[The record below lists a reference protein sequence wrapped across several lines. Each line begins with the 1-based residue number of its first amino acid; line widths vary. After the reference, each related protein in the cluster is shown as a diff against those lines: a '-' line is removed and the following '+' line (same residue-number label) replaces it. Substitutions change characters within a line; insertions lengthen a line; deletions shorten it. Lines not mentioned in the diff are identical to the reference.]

1 MKSEMIMSNNSLYL
15 VQSNFSATPSVL
27 SKLEQ
32 LYSPEDSVVLMGE
45 SVLQFQQSFLQQL
58 KYLYVLETDA
68 EILAGQKIE
77 NMQIISYAEFA
88 DICLKHSRCIRL
100 N

>member
-58 KYLYVLETDA
+58 KCLYVLKTDA
-68 EILAGQKIE
+68 EILAGQKVE